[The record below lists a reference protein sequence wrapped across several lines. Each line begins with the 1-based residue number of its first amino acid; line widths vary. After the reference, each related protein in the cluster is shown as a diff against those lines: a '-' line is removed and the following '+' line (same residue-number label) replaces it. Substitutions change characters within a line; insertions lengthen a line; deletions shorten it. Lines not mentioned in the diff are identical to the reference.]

1 MEPYV
6 TQEYYLETYCGT
18 SVPDCQ
24 LNALLKEACANIDT
38 LTFNRIRAA
47 GGINALTEFQQEV
60 IREVCCKQAEFLHE
74 NGDVIKMVLSGYSI
88 NGVSMSFGN
97 SWNVLTENGV
107 AISRSNY
114 EHLQQTG
121 LCCRL
126 L

>member
-6 TQEYYLETYCGT
+6 TQEYYTETYRGT
-18 SVPDCQ
+18 LIPQ
-24 LNALLKEACANIDT
+24 EELPHYLYEAGANIDT
-38 LTFNRIRAA
+38 LTFNRIRQM
-47 GGINALTEFQQEV
+47 GGIGALTEFQQDV
-60 IREVCCKQAEFLHE
+60 VRHVCCRQAEFLCE
-74 NGDVIKMVLSGYSI
+74 NRDYIDMVLSGYSI
-88 NGVSMSFGN
+88 NGVSMSFGS
-97 SWNVLTENGV
+97 SWNVRTENGV

>member
-6 TQEYYLETYCGT
+6 TQEYYLETYCGEM
-18 SVPDCQ
+18 VPDSKLQ
-24 LNALLKEACANIDT
+24 SFLSEACANIDT
-38 LTFNRIRAA
+38 LTFNRIRDL
-47 GGINALTEFQQEV
+47 GGFENLTPFQQEV
-60 IREVCCKQAEFLHE
+60 VRNVCCKQADFLHD
-74 NGDVIKMVLSGYSI
+74 NADMINMVLSGYAI
-88 NGVSMSFGN
+88 NGVSMSFGT
-97 SWNVLTENGV
+97 SWNVVTENGV